1 MHYWDFC
8 EVHFSRSGGDYNS
21 RQELQSENKLQLFR
35 KDPSFIHDLFCLPAH
50 DLCFL

>member
-1 MHYWDFC
+1 MHYWDLC